1 LINSLFFPKSNN
13 QLKYWFLFHIIFGV
27 LSTISVF
34 FLIGWF
40 YIALIS
46 GILKIYNSNTLDK
59 KIIHLILLLF
69 YIAPF
74 EMVCRMANTSP
85 LIPFELGKYISFFLL
100 VYGLSLIRVIDYKGI
115 LLVLLL
121 IPGILLGWSHAPDY
135 RYIIFNVLG
144 LINLGLGIG
153 FFGGVILKNNVF
165 DMNASFRL
173 LVYPLLIAVVY
184 AFIKTPKYDEITFDL
199 GANFDAS
206 GGFGSNQVST
216 AFGLGLFLVF
226 YFWLKGI
233 LFTGFNKFFDFGI
246 AMLFLF
252 QGLLTFSRGGII
264 GGVLGILLLVFNQ
277 WFLKNNKNVLSR
289 ISKLFLLGIPLIIF
303 TFLITND
310 ITQGKLL
317 QRYQGETAG
326 TLAGVKE
333 KTLNNVTTGRYDIFL
348 GDVAIFLNHP
358 IFGVGVNESR
368 YYRNYAEG
376 VVAHVELSRLLSEH
390 GILGLIIFLYL
401 IFILAIKMK
410 YLRTEYSILIILFI
424 LGLYTTFHAA
434 TRTFMSPLIMAMA
447 CIPIKSI
454 QKSKKQSEL
463 DI

>member
-1 LINSLFFPKSNN
+1 
-13 QLKYWFLFHIIFGV
+13 
-27 LSTISVF
+27 
-34 FLIGWF
+34 
-40 YIALIS
+40 
-46 GILKIYNSNTLDK
+46 
-59 KIIHLILLLF
+59 
-69 YIAPF
+69 
-74 EMVCRMANTSP
+74 
-85 LIPFELGKYISFFLL
+85 
-100 VYGLSLIRVIDYKGI
+100 
-115 LLVLLL
+115 
-121 IPGILLGWSHAPDY
+121 
-135 RYIIFNVLG
+135 
-144 LINLGLGIG
+144 LGLGIG

-165 DMNASFRL
+165 DMNASLRL
-173 LVYPLLIAVVY
+173 LVYPLLIDVVY
-184 AFIKTPKYDEITFDL
+184 AFVKTPKYDDMTFDL

-233 LFTGFNKFFDFGI
+233 RFTGGNNFFDFGI
-246 AMLFLF
+246 AMFFLF

-264 GGVLGILLLVFNQ
+264 GGVLGILLLVYNQ

-333 KTLNNVTTGRYDIFL
+333 KTLNNVTTGRSDIFL

-410 YLRTEYSILIILFI
+410 YLRTKYSILVILFI

-447 CIPIKSI
+447 CIPMKSI
-454 QKSKKQSEL
+454 QKSKKQIEL

>member
-1 LINSLFFPKSNN
+1 LINSLFFPKNNN
-13 QLKYWFLFHIIFGV
+13 QLKFWFLFHVLLGV

-34 FLIGWF
+34 FIIGWF
-40 YIALIS
+40 YLVLIL
-46 GILKIYNSNTLDK
+46 GITKIFSTNLVET
-59 KIIHLILLLF
+59 KIIYLILLLL

-85 LIPFELGKYISFFLL
+85 LIPYEMGKYISFFFL
-100 VYGLSLIRVIDYKGI
+100 VYGLNLIRVIDYKGI
-115 LLVLLL
+115 IMVLLL
-121 IPGILLGWSHAPDY
+121 IPGIVLGWSHAPDY

-144 LINLGLGIG
+144 LINLVLGIV
-153 FFGGVILKNNVF
+153 FFSGVNLKKNFF
-165 DMNASFRL
+165 DFNGSLRL

-184 AFIKTPKYDEITFDL
+184 AFIKTPKYDDILFDL
-199 GANFDAS
+199 GANFEAS

-216 AFGLGLFLVF
+216 AFGLGLFLAF
-226 YFWLKGI
+226 YFWLNGSR
-233 LFTGFNKFFDFGI
+233 LTGFNKIFDFGV

-264 GGVLGILLLVFNQ
+264 GGVIGILFLIYNQ
-277 WFLKNNKNVLSR
+277 WFLKNNKIVFSK
-289 ISKLFLLGIPLIIF
+289 ISKLFLLGIPLILF

-317 QRYQGETAG
+317 QRYQGETVG
-326 TLAGVKE
+326 TLAGVKD
-333 KTLNNVTTGRYDIFL
+333 KDLNHLTTGRLNIFL
-348 GDVAIFLNHP
+348 GDLETFLNHP
-358 IFGVGVNESR
+358 ILGVGVNESR

-390 GILGLIIFLYL
+390 GIFGLIIFLYL

-410 YLRTEYSILIILFI
+410 YLKTEYSILAILFI
-424 LGLYTTFHAA
+424 VGLYTTFHAA

-447 CIPIKSI
+447 CIPINSI
-454 QKSKKQSEL
+454 RKKQIEN
-463 DI
+463 